1 MSDTLVFDIETQ
13 NFFTD
18 PEVGWNNFDALK
30 ISVVGVY
37 SYGQDK
43 YFAFEEG
50 EMEELAVLFR
60 GASRLVGFSMNRY
73 DVPVLHRYFQG
84 LGDTAGLDLW
94 QKERVDLLAEI
105 EAATGERIGLD
116 RLAWA
121 NLGMGKT
128 GHGAE
133 AIELYR
139 NGEMEKL
146 KAYCLKDVEL
156 TRALYDLSKK
166 NRFLLVPN
174 RKSGEVEKVELVMNS
189 TEAPQGF
196 F

>member
-18 PEVGWNNFDALK
+18 PDVGWNNFDALK

-43 YFAFEEG
+43 YFAFEER
-50 EMEELAVLFR
+50 EMEELAALFR
-60 GASRLVGFSMNRY
+60 QANRLVGFSMNRY
-73 DVPVLHRYFQG
+73 DVPVLNRYFQG
-84 LGDTAGLDLW
+84 LSDVAGLDLW

-105 EAATGERIGLD
+105 EAATGARIGLD

-121 NLGMGKT
+121 NLGTGKT

-133 AIELYR
+133 AIDLYR

-156 TRALYDLSKK
+156 TKELYDLCKK
-166 NRFLLVPN
+166 NKFLLVPD
-174 RKSGEVEKVELVMNS
+174 RKSGEMVKVELAMS
-189 TEAPQGF
+189 PSGISAGLF
-196 F
+196 